1 MREQLLY
8 KMGYVRRDRYEQV
21 CKQFAKANVKYMKL
35 YCVLEQLAKD
45 TPHKAIEEEITNV
58 LRETDSQ

>member
-8 KMGYVRRDRYEQV
+8 KWGYVSRDRYEQV
-21 CKQFAKANVKYMKL
+21 CKQYANANVKYMKL

-45 TPHKAIEEEITNV
+45 TPHQAIEEEITNV